1 MKVFVTG
8 GYGFIGS
15 YFVDLMLQVGE
26 QVVIYDLMTYA
37 TKLNYNEEHSI
48 DIFKDRVKL
57 IQASITDK
65 EKLHQ
70 ELNNY
75 LPNVIVNFA
84 AESHVDRSL
93 EGDDIFIQTNTIG
106 VKNILEWLKDNLD
119 TVFIQVST
127 DEVGG
132 SLDTGSFHETD
143 KLSPRNPYSAS
154 KAMAE
159 MLCEAY
165 HANFGVKVRITRGSN
180 TYGPRQY
187 PEKLIPKCILNLLNN
202 KPVPIYD
209 QGIQIRDWL
218 YVMDH
223 AAGIKFVLE
232 NGTDGQIYHIG
243 GEDERKNIDVINS
256 IFSSLGKDDS
266 LKDFTASRQGHDFR
280 YSLNCDKLKSLGWKQ
295 NHHFEHEMRNV
306 LKFYKQQHH
315 LNHIGAT
322 A

>member
-187 PEKLIPKCILNLLNN
+187 PEKLIPKCI
-202 KPVPIYD
+202 
-209 QGIQIRDWL
+209 
-218 YVMDH
+218 
-223 AAGIKFVLE
+223 
-232 NGTDGQIYHIG
+232 
-243 GEDERKNIDVINS
+243 
-256 IFSSLGKDDS
+256 
-266 LKDFTASRQGHDFR
+266 
-280 YSLNCDKLKSLGWKQ
+280 
-295 NHHFEHEMRNV
+295 
-306 LKFYKQQHH
+306 
-315 LNHIGAT
+315 
-322 A
+322 